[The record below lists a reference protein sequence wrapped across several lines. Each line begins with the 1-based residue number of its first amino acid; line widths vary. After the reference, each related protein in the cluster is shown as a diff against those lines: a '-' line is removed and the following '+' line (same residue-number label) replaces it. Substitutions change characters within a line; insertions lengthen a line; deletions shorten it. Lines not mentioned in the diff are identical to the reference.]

1 MARPVRGPRQD
12 EVFLRFAMPCTTPRF
27 AALAVAIASIAHPS
41 LASAAGITK
50 GPWVQR
56 VTPRSALVRVEID
69 PPGPASVEVA
79 PAGGADAGASAAR
92 KVRSPEAR
100 DLHSIPVD
108 GLAPGTRYA
117 YTVEGAGGVKSGTF
131 TTAPPEGSTEGF
143 RFLAYGDNRS
153 DAAAHAAVV
162 KAMQA
167 APGDFLIHTGDFV
180 EDGGQPDDWRR
191 FFDIEAPLLRERC
204 VYSAVGNHELTDGAG
219 IAYARYFGATDP
231 PSATARFAPEHL
243 NGTTRWANA
252 RFFFL
257 NSMVPLSRG
266 IDRRWLEKALEDA
279 DAEPGLAWRILVM
292 HHGPWSSGPHGN
304 NTMLLSA
311 DVPALLRAHNVDLIF
326 AGHDHIYERGING
339 GLPYVVTG
347 GGGAP
352 TYRVSTALPS
362 ARKIESTRHFVQVA
376 VKGEVLAL
384 KAVRVDGSTLDT
396 CELAKGRGWTCDAPS
411 PPAASAITSASGTGA
426 SGAVPAAP
434 GPTAEGSRCA
444 CHAVGAASPP
454 DGGAAG
460 LLSGAATACAVFLGG
475 RRARCAR
482 RARRAGLR

>member
-1 MARPVRGPRQD
+1 MPR
-12 EVFLRFAMPCTTPRF
+12 TTPRF
-27 AALAVAIASIAHPS
+27 AALAVAIASIAHTS
-41 LASAAGITK
+41 LVSAAGITK

-56 VTPRSALVRVEID
+56 VTPRSALVRLEID

-92 KVRSPEAR
+92 KIRAPEAR
-100 DLHSIPVD
+100 DLHSIAVD

-117 YTVEGAGGVKSGTF
+117 YTVEGAGATKTGTF
-131 TTAPPEGSTEGF
+131 TTAPSEGSTEAF

-167 APGDFLIHTGDFV
+167 APGDFLVHTGDFV

-204 VYSAVGNHELTDGAG
+204 LYSAVGNHELTDGAG

-231 PSATARFAPEHL
+231 PSPTRLVPEHL

-266 IDRRWLEKALEDA
+266 VDRRWLEKALEDA
-279 DAEPGLAWRILVM
+279 DAEPGLVWRILVT

-304 NTMLLSA
+304 NTTLLSA
-311 DVPALLRAHNVDLIF
+311 EVPALLRAHNVDLIF

-339 GLPYVVTG
+339 DLPYVVTG

-352 TYRVSTALPS
+352 LYRVSSALPS
-362 ARKIESTRHFVQVA
+362 ARKIESTRHFVQVT
-376 VKGEVLAL
+376 VKQDVLAL
-384 KAVRVDGSTLDT
+384 KAVRVDGSTLET
-396 CELAKGRGWTCDAPS
+396 CELAKGRGWTCDAPTL
-411 PPAASAITSASGTGA
+411 PAASAITSGTGA
-426 SGAVPAAP
+426 SGAAPAAP

-444 CHAVGAASPP
+444 CHAVGAASHAR
-454 DGGAAG
+454 GGWAAA
-460 LLSGAATACAVFLGG
+460 LLPSAAAACAVFLRG
-475 RRARCAR
+475 R
-482 RARRAGLR
+482 RARRARSAGLR